1 MKIPYK
7 GLAVIGAATAGTAV
21 TNAIISNRGGSLE
34 NSIGGHERTYRWRM
48 GNIFYTVSGGG
59 EPVLF
64 VHGIGAGAS
73 SFEWRKNFLPLSK
86 YFTVYAL
93 DMVGFG
99 MSDRPDIPYRSEVY
113 TQLILD
119 FIMDIIGRPT
129 DIAASSHGAA
139 YSVLAAHSH
148 RLMIKRLLLSC
159 PTGIG
164 IADRKIPFSP
174 LLSTG
179 INIPVFG
186 KSVYLGLT
194 SINGIRSYLKTQIY
208 ADPSSVTPEVI
219 EHYYRSSHQPG
230 AEYPIRAFISG
241 ALNTSIRDQFSSIT
255 QPVAL
260 VWGKQAKIA
269 PVDVAEHFTKANPQA
284 SLQVFDQ
291 AAQLPHEEK
300 ADEYNQLARNVFSSP
315 PEGVKMPQHT
325 HTMLK

>member
-7 GLAVIGAATAGTAV
+7 GLAIIGAAAAGTAV
-21 TNAIISNRGGSLE
+21 ANSIVSNRAGSLE

-48 GNIFYTVSGGG
+48 GDIFYTVSGEG
-59 EPVLF
+59 EPLLL

-86 YFTVYAL
+86 DFTVYAL
-93 DMVGFG
+93 DMLGFG
-99 MSDRPDIPYRSEVY
+99 MSDRPNIPYRSEVY

-119 FIMDIIGRPT
+119 FIMDVIGRPT

-139 YSVLAAHSH
+139 YSVLAANSH

-164 IADRKIPFSP
+164 VADRKVPFS
-174 LLSTG
+174 LALSTG
-179 INIPVFG
+179 LNIPVFG

-194 SINGIRSYLKTQIY
+194 SINGIEYYLKTQIY
-208 ADPSSVTPEVI
+208 ADPDNATPEVI
-219 EHYYRSSHQPG
+219 GHYYKSSHQPG
-230 AEYPIRAFISG
+230 AERPIRAFISG
-241 ALNTSIRDQFSSIT
+241 ALNTNIHDRFSALT

-260 VWGKQAKIA
+260 VWGKQAKIT
-269 PVDVAEHFTKANPQA
+269 PVDVAERFTKANPQA
-284 SLQVFDQ
+284 SLHVFDQ

-300 ADEYNQLARNVFSSP
+300 ADEYNQLARDVFSSP
-315 PEGVKMPQHT
+315 PEGVTTPPHAHT
-325 HTMLK
+325 AP